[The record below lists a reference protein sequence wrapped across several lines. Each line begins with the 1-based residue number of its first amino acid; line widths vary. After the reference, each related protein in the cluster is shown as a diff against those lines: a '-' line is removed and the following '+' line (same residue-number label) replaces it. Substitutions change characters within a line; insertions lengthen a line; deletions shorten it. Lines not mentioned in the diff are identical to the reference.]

1 LPESASQKVMKAFV
15 TSMALLLALCPV
27 RAKAALG
34 GDVTSIDADRAHMNG
49 SVTVRSSNLYTVHE
63 IEAENRTVVREY
75 ISPAGVVFGVGWQGQ
90 FMPDMQQLLG
100 AYFDQY
106 SQAVKEQKAR
116 YVGRRPLDIEL
127 PGLVVQMSGHIRAF
141 FGRAYIPEQVPQGV
155 KVEDLW

>member
-1 LPESASQKVMKAFV
+1 MKAFI
-15 TSMALLLALCPV
+15 TGMALLALLCPF

-34 GDVTSIDADRAHMNG
+34 GDATSIEADRAQMKG
-49 SVTVRSSNLYTVHE
+49 KLQVRPANMYTVHE
-63 IEAENRTVVREY
+63 IAGVNHSLVREF
-75 ISPAGVVFGVGWQGQ
+75 ISPSGVVFAVGWQGQ

-106 SQAVKEQKAR
+106 SQAVKEQKAS
-116 YVGRRPLDIEL
+116 YVGRRPLNIQL
-127 PGLVVQMSGHIRAF
+127 PGLAVQMSGHIRAF

>member
-1 LPESASQKVMKAFV
+1 MKTFLISVA
-15 TSMALLLALCPV
+15 LLALLFPL

-34 GDVTSIDADRAHMNG
+34 GDVTSIEVDRAQMNG
-49 SVTVRSSNLYTVHE
+49 KLEVRPVNLYTVHE
-63 IEAENRTVVREY
+63 IMAENKTVVREY

-90 FMPDMQQLLG
+90 FVPDMQQLLG

-106 SQAVKEQKAR
+106 SQAVKEQKAS

-127 PGLVVQMSGHIRAF
+127 PGLVVQMTGHMRAF
-141 FGRAYIPEQVPQGV
+141 AGRAYIPEQVPQGV